1 MTIIICVF
9 CVTIN
14 ILAAMNPTN
23 PEAWANWLSAGFCI
37 GLATADIILKIMKQ
51 QGVTEEKED
60 VSP

>member
-37 GLATADIILKIMKQ
+37 GFATADIILKIMK
-51 QGVTEEKED
+51 
-60 VSP
+60 